1 MRTIVGRC
9 VGAIRGA
16 KAQNCLLSV
25 TTENPTSYEEYEL
38 SGKKG
43 LVQEFK
49 EFLTTGDLMS
59 IAVAFIM
66 GLAVKALI
74 DSFVQDIFTGTI
86 GLFVDCQDIL
96 DGTGKKIGQDCSGL
110 AGKAYK
116 SLAWG
121 NFLNSVINFVI
132 MVFVV
137 FWIVKVYKKATKR
150 QLATDGPT
158 EVDLLTEIRDQLKS
172 RD

>member
-1 MRTIVGRC
+1 M
-9 VGAIRGA
+9 
-16 KAQNCLLSV
+16 S
-25 TTENPTSYEEYEL
+25 E
-38 SGKKG
+38 KKG

-66 GLAVKALI
+66 GLAVKTLI
-74 DSFVQDIFTGTI
+74 DSFVKDIFTGTI
-86 GLFVDCQDIL
+86 GLFVKCTDIF
-96 DGTGKKIGQDCSGL
+96 DATGKKIGQDCSGL
-110 AGKAYK
+110 TGKHYK

-121 NFLNSVINFVI
+121 SFLNSVVNFVI
-132 MVFVV
+132 MVLVV

-150 QLATDGPT
+150 NLATDGPS

>member
-1 MRTIVGRC
+1 M
-9 VGAIRGA
+9 
-16 KAQNCLLSV
+16 
-25 TTENPTSYEEYEL
+25 TE
-38 SGKKG
+38 KKG

-59 IAVAFIM
+59 IAVAFVM

-74 DSFVQDIFTGTI
+74 DSFVKDIFTGTI
-86 GLFVDCQDIL
+86 GLFVKCADIV
-96 DGTGKKIGQDCSGL
+96 DTTTGKKIGQNCSGL

-132 MVFVV
+132 MAFVV

-150 QLATDGPT
+150 QLATDGPS
-158 EVDLLTEIRDQLKS
+158 EVDVLIEIRDQLKA

>member
-1 MRTIVGRC
+1 M
-9 VGAIRGA
+9 
-16 KAQNCLLSV
+16 
-25 TTENPTSYEEYEL
+25 TE
-38 SGKKG
+38 KKG

-59 IAVAFIM
+59 IAVAFVM

-74 DSFVQDIFTGTI
+74 DSFVKDIFTGTI
-86 GLFVDCQDIL
+86 GLFVKCADIV
-96 DGTGKKIGQDCSGL
+96 DATTGKKIGQNCSGL

-132 MVFVV
+132 MAFVV

-150 QLATDGPT
+150 QLATDGPS
-158 EVDLLTEIRDQLKS
+158 EVDVLIEIRDQLKA

>member
-1 MRTIVGRC
+1 M
-9 VGAIRGA
+9 
-16 KAQNCLLSV
+16 
-25 TTENPTSYEEYEL
+25 TE
-38 SGKKG
+38 KKG

-59 IAVAFIM
+59 IAVAFVM

-74 DSFVQDIFTGTI
+74 DSFVKDIFTGTI
-86 GLFVDCQDIL
+86 GLFVKCADIV
-96 DGTGKKIGQDCSGL
+96 DATTGKKIGQNCSGL

-132 MVFVV
+132 MAFVV

-150 QLATDGPT
+150 QLATDRPS
-158 EVDLLTEIRDQLKS
+158 EVDVLIEIRDQLKA

>member
-1 MRTIVGRC
+1 
-9 VGAIRGA
+9 
-16 KAQNCLLSV
+16 
-25 TTENPTSYEEYEL
+25 
-38 SGKKG
+38 
-43 LVQEFK
+43 
-49 EFLTTGDLMS
+49 MS

>member
-1 MRTIVGRC
+1 MSER
-9 VGAIRGA
+9 
-16 KAQNCLLSV
+16 
-25 TTENPTSYEEYEL
+25 
-38 SGKKG
+38 KG

-66 GLAVKALI
+66 GLAVKTLI
-74 DSFVQDIFTGTI
+74 DSFVKDIFTGTI
-86 GLFVDCQDIL
+86 GLFVKCTDIL
-96 DGTGKKIGQDCSGL
+96 DATGKKVGQDCSGL
-110 AGKAYK
+110 TGKAYK

-132 MVFVV
+132 MAFVV

-150 QLATDGPT
+150 QLATDGPS
-158 EVDLLTEIRDQLKS
+158 EVDLLTEIRDQLKA
-172 RD
+172 RG